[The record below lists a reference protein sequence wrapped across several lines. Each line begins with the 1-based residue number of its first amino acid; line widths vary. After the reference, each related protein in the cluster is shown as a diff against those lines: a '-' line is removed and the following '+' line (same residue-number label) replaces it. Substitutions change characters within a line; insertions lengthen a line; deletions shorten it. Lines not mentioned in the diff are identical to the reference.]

1 MRSSTQEIKHSKMG
15 KVCSDYLN
23 IRRILAGRWQGVVC
37 LVTLTCL
44 FSSCLSIHCGSEI
57 KMYHSPNFNE
67 RKHPVRILVLHY
79 TAIPTCE
86 ESLARLCD
94 ATNEA
99 GRVSAHYLVDRD
111 GGIYQLVDE
120 SNRAWHAGLGSWTG
134 LEDINSR
141 SIGIEIVNVGLTGD
155 GKREPFPDAQID
167 SVITLCRDIIQRYDI
182 LPRNVVGHSD
192 IAPSRK
198 QDPGEDFPWVKLA
211 NAGIG
216 IWADDFAE
224 PKKPVAEMLSAIGYD
239 TSDVEKAV
247 VAFQRH
253 WYPEA
258 ITEGATNTVGRIAA
272 IYESI
277 SKKEH

>member
-1 MRSSTQEIKHSKMG
+1 MRIG
-15 KVCSDYLN
+15 LF
-23 IRRILAGRWQGVVC
+23 VVGG
-37 LVTLTCL
+37 LVII
-44 FSSCLSIHCGSEI
+44 CLSCVHVNNKGVCR
-57 KMYHSPNFNE
+57 MHPSPNFNE
-67 RKHPVRILVLHY
+67 RKHPVSMLVLHY

-86 ESLARLCD
+86 ESLLRLSET
-94 ATNEA
+94 TNTA
-99 GRVSAHYLVDRD
+99 GKVSAHYLVDRD

-120 SNRAWHAGLGSWTG
+120 SSRAWHAGLGSWTG
-134 LEDINSR
+134 LDDINSR
-141 SIGIEIVNVGLTGD
+141 SIGIEIVNVGLTED
-155 GKREPFPDAQID
+155 GKREPFPDVQID
-167 SVITLCRDIIQRYDI
+167 SVITLCRDIIQRHGI

-198 QDPGEDFPWVKLA
+198 QDPGEAFPWVKLA

-216 IWADDFAE
+216 IWTDDFAD
-224 PKKPVAEMLSAIGYD
+224 PKKSATEMLSAIGYD

-253 WYPEA
+253 WYQEA